1 MGRNE
6 AEMKSEDKSCDREEE
21 IDLKVQICENSM
33 KQNEALMKSKEKS
46 GDRENELELK
56 SQLCEN

>member
-1 MGRNE
+1 
-6 AEMKSEDKSCDREEE
+6 
-21 IDLKVQICENSM
+21 M

-46 GDRENELELK
+46 GDRENKLELR